1 MASPPSPWFSFSD
14 GNFMLSNIAGVD
26 PFDETLGSGNTIAP
40 PATVSSSWMPGG
52 IPMSQNGTDWPSYQ
66 PDLSY
71 RRDLSYQTDLMH
83 QPDLMHQTD
92 LTYQTDLMH
101 QPDPS
106 FQLGPSYQ
114 PVQPVPAMPVE
125 NIGSFQQQPNV
136 PYANL
141 GPFQYPLDVLRT
153 QQAQSSSSVSAPV
166 VETTRPA
173 PDFGSP
179 LTVHHDTNMTEE
191 PRYATRDQ

>member
-52 IPMSQNGTDWPSYQ
+52 IPMSQN
-66 PDLSY
+66 
-71 RRDLSYQTDLMH
+71 
-83 QPDLMHQTD
+83 
-92 LTYQTDLMH
+92 
-101 QPDPS
+101 
-106 FQLGPSYQ
+106 GPSYQ

>member
-1 MASPPSPWFSFSD
+1 MASPPSPWFSFLD
-14 GNFMLSNIAGVD
+14 GNFMLSNIADVD

-71 RRDLSYQTDLMH
+71 RRDLMH
-83 QPDLMHQTD
+83 QPDT
-92 LTYQTDLMH
+92 
-101 QPDPS
+101 S

-114 PVQPVPAMPVE
+114 PLRPVPAMPVA
-125 NIGSFQQQPNV
+125 NVVSFQQQPNV
-136 PYANL
+136 PYANP

-153 QQAQSSSSVSAPV
+153 QQAQSSSSMSAPV
-166 VETTRPA
+166 VETTHPA
-173 PDFGSP
+173 PDFGPP
-179 LTVHHDTNMTEE
+179 LTEHHNTNMAEE
-191 PRYATRDQ
+191 PRYATRDR